1 MNSRSVRPM
10 KGRTALA
17 SRCLRSPPFDEPTR
31 VRRSRKLCGGGRD
44 RGREEEEGGGGVE
57 VGAGEEG
64 GEEEEEVFA
73 PMQSSPVQSEIFKG
87 ETRDQ
92 LVFIGSSHLV
102 KMFGR
107 KRLLTVTFH

>member
-17 SRCLRSPPFDEPTR
+17 SRCLRSPPFDEPTL

-44 RGREEEEGGGGVE
+44 RGREVEEEGVE
-57 VGAGEEG
+57 VGG
-64 GEEEEEVFA
+64 GEEEEKACA
-73 PMQSSPVQSEIFKG
+73 PLQSSPIQSEMFKG

-92 LVFIGSSHLV
+92 FASTVVHQFI
-102 KMFGR
+102 
-107 KRLLTVTFH
+107 